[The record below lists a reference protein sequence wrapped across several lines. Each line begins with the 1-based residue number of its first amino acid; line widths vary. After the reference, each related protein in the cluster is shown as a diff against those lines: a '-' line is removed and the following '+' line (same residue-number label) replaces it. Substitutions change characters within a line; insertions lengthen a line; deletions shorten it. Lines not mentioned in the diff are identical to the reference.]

1 MNNNLYQWHDERMV
15 DQEME
20 HIRHEL
26 GQANMF
32 REVGDSAGRG
42 IVRAMGSLL
51 HLLLW
56 RRKEYPTSGSPEQGL
71 YQSRSDTAAP

>member
-32 REVGDSAGRG
+32 REVGGSTGRG
-42 IVRAMGSLL
+42 IVGAVGAFL
-51 HLLLW
+51 HLLL
-56 RRKEYPTSGSPEQGL
+56 RRRRDDPTPGSPEQGL
-71 YQSRSDTAAP
+71 YQSRSGKAAP

>member
-32 REVGDSAGRG
+32 REAGGSAGRG
-42 IVRAMGSLL
+42 IVRVVGAFL
-51 HLLLW
+51 HLLFR
-56 RRKEYPTSGSPEQGL
+56 RRKEDPTPGSLEQGS
-71 YQSRSDTAAP
+71 YQSRSDRAAP